1 MSCVSLANLPTPQI
15 SRFNYTTYDK
25 LSAWLS
31 LFGEVSYIDYEP
43 NSSRAIIT
51 FKSDPNPEIYK
62 TLFMGHTISV
72 KNCNEPN
79 YIKETIPP
87 I

>member
-43 NSSRAIIT
+43 NSNRAIR
-51 FKSDPNPEIYK
+51 
-62 TLFMGHTISV
+62 
-72 KNCNEPN
+72 
-79 YIKETIPP
+79 
-87 I
+87 